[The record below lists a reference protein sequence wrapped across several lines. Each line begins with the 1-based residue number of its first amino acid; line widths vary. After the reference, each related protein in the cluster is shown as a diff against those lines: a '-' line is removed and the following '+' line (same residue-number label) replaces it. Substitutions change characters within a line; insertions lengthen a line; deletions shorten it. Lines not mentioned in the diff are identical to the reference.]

1 MKKRKY
7 ESLLVYIAEEKA
19 YLKFQETGT
28 LDINNPVVKEYI
40 RLEVNNLR
48 DVFEMYECVPRESY
62 VKSLINKMKQADK
75 IVYGIIF
82 IITLKVSCYY
92 GSLH

>member
-1 MKKRKY
+1 MEKRKY

-28 LDINNPVVKEYI
+28 LDIKNPVVKEYI

-48 DVFEMYECVPRESY
+48 EVFEMYECVPRVSY
-62 VKSLINKMKQADK
+62 IKSLINKMKQK
-75 IVYGIIF
+75 
-82 IITLKVSCYY
+82 
-92 GSLH
+92 

>member
-1 MKKRKY
+1 MEKRKY

-28 LDINNPVVKEYI
+28 LDIKNPIVKEYI

-48 DVFEMYECVPRESY
+48 EVFEMYECVPKESY
-62 VKSLINKMKQADK
+62 VKSLINKIK
-75 IVYGIIF
+75 
-82 IITLKVSCYY
+82 LK
-92 GSLH
+92 

>member
-1 MKKRKY
+1 MEKRKY

-28 LDINNPVVKEYI
+28 LDINNPIVKEYI

-48 DVFEMYECVPRESY
+48 EVFEMYECVPKESY
-62 VKSLINKMKQADK
+62 VKSLINKIK
-75 IVYGIIF
+75 
-82 IITLKVSCYY
+82 LK
-92 GSLH
+92 

>member
-1 MKKRKY
+1 MEKRKY

-28 LDINNPVVKEYI
+28 LDIKNPIVKEYI

-48 DVFEMYECVPRESY
+48 GIFEMYECVPRESY
-62 VKSLINKMKQADK
+62 VKNLINKLR
-75 IVYGIIF
+75 IN
-82 IITLKVSCYY
+82 
-92 GSLH
+92 

>member
-1 MKKRKY
+1 MNKRSY

-28 LDINNPVVKEYI
+28 LDIKNPIVKEYI

-48 DVFEMYECVPRESY
+48 EVFEMYECVPKESY
-62 VKSLINKMKQADK
+62 VKSLINKLR
-75 IVYGIIF
+75 IN
-82 IITLKVSCYY
+82 
-92 GSLH
+92 

>member
-1 MKKRKY
+1 MEKRKY

-28 LDINNPVVKEYI
+28 LDIKNPVVKEYI

-48 DVFEMYECVPRESY
+48 GIFEMYECVPKKSY
-62 VKSLINKMKQADK
+62 VKNLINKLR
-75 IVYGIIF
+75 IN
-82 IITLKVSCYY
+82 
-92 GSLH
+92 

>member
-1 MKKRKY
+1 MEKRKY

-28 LDINNPVVKEYI
+28 LDIKNPIVKEYI

-48 DVFEMYECVPRESY
+48 GRFEMYECVPRESY
-62 VKSLINKMKQADK
+62 VKNLINKLR
-75 IVYGIIF
+75 IN
-82 IITLKVSCYY
+82 
-92 GSLH
+92 

>member
-1 MKKRKY
+1 MEKRKY

-28 LDINNPVVKEYI
+28 LDIKNPVVKEYI

-48 DVFEMYECVPRESY
+48 EVFEMYECVPKESY
-62 VKSLINKMKQADK
+62 VKSLINKIK
-75 IVYGIIF
+75 
-82 IITLKVSCYY
+82 LK
-92 GSLH
+92 